1 MAPRLSILVCC
12 LAFLLPAQ
20 SPLRRTEPVY
30 PELAKAMRIQ
40 GRVEITVAIDTDGT
54 VLALKLISG
63 HPLLVDA
70 AMDAV
75 KHWTYPPAARR
86 RVETVQIPFT
96 ISHGAAEKPA
106 RI

>member
-1 MAPRLSILVCC
+1 MAPRLGFLVCC

-20 SPLRRTEPVY
+20 APLRRTEPVY

-40 GRVEITVAIDTDGT
+40 GTVRIAVAVDTDGT

-75 KHWTYPPAARR
+75 KQWHYPPAARR
-86 RVETVQIPFT
+86 KVVTVQIPFT
-96 ISHGAAEKPA
+96 ISYGPAEKPA